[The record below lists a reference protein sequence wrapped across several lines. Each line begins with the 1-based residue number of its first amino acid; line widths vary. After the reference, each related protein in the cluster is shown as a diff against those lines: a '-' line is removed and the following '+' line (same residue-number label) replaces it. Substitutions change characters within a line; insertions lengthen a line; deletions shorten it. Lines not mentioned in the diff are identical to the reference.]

1 MNYRQTH
8 VVAKRIASI
17 LAENEATINDLTE
30 IFKKVKDYL
39 LVTVECDPPN
49 RYAFGRI
56 KVPDITDD
64 GDEIGNE

>member
-1 MNYRQTH
+1 MDYRQTH

-17 LAENEATINDLTE
+17 LAENEATVNDLTE

-39 LVTVECDPPN
+39 VVTVECVPPQ
-49 RYAFGRI
+49 RFAFGGI
-56 KVPDITDD
+56 KIPDITDD